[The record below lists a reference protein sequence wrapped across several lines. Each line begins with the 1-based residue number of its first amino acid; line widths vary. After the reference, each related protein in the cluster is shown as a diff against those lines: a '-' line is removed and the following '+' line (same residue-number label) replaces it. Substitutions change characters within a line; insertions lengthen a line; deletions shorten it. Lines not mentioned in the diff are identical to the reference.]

1 MPRSSGFPTPDRGS
15 DRTVGSV
22 CRDALVSAADAAI
35 GAAAEQLIALSHD
48 IHAEPEL
55 AFDET
60 RSVAKTLVPLRE
72 RGFAIEAPV
81 AGLDTAFTATY
92 GSGELVV
99 GICAEYDALPEIGH
113 ACGHNII
120 AASSVG
126 AALGLAEVADAC
138 GITVKVFGTP
148 AEESGGG
155 KVLML
160 ERGVFDGAAMV
171 MMVHPGPYDI
181 VGARSLA
188 LADVSIAFHGR
199 EAHASAAP
207 EQGRNAGDAVT
218 VAQVALGLLRQHLS
232 PGQQLHGIV
241 KAGGVAPNIVP
252 GHAELLYYLRAVDS
266 ASLDDLMRRA
276 SACFEA
282 GALATG
288 CTHEIR
294 TLAPTYT
301 ELTPDPALLCAYRE
315 QIVGMGRVPLAPE
328 LEAARPLG
336 STDMGNVTNVIPGI
350 HPVIGID
357 AGGAVTHQP
366 EFAAA
371 CVTPSAD
378 LAVTDGATAL
388 ARTAIHLA
396 GDQFHRD
403 RLLERSIQRQEDI
416 R

>member
-1 MPRSSGFPTPDRGS
+1 MPPPRSGHHESHRD
-15 DRTVGSV
+15 DHILRTDVD
-22 CRDALVSAADAAI
+22 DAAGRSDAAI
-35 GAAAEQLIALSHD
+35 KAASAELIALSHA

-55 AFDET
+55 AFEET
-60 RSVAKTLVPLRE
+60 RSVAKAIAPLAE
-72 RGFAIEAPV
+72 RGFEIETGV
-81 AGLDTAFTATY
+81 AELPTAFRARF
-92 GSGELVV
+92 GSGPMTV

-113 ACGHNII
+113 ACGHNVI
-120 AASSVG
+120 AAAAVG
-126 AALGLAEVADAC
+126 AGLGLAEVADVL
-138 GITVKVFGTP
+138 GLTVLVFGTP

-160 ERGVFDGAAMV
+160 ERGVFDDVAMA
-171 MMVHPGPYDI
+171 MMVHPGPLDI

-188 LADVSIAFHGR
+188 LADVSVVFHGR

-207 EQGRNAGDAVT
+207 ELGRNAGDAVT
-218 VAQVALGLLRQHLS
+218 VAQVALGLLRQHIL

-241 KAGGVAPNIVP
+241 SDGGVAPNIVP
-252 GHAELLYYLRAVDS
+252 GRAELLYYLRAVDS

-301 ELTPDPALLCAYRE
+301 ELTPDPELLFAYRE
-315 QIVGMGRVPLAPE
+315 QITGLGRVPIAPE
-328 LEAARPLG
+328 LEAQRPLG

-366 EFAAA
+366 GFAAA
-371 CVTPSAD
+371 SINASAD
-378 LAVTDGATAL
+378 QAVLDGALAL
-388 ARTAIHLA
+388 ARTAIA
-396 GDQFHRD
+396 IARDDIHRD
-403 RLLERSIQRQEDI
+403 RLLQRLVQRQEDI